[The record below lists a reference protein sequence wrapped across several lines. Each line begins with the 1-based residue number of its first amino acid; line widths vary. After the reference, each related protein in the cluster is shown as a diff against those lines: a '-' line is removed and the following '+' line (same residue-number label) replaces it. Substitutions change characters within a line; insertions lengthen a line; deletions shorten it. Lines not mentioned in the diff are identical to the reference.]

1 MKIYGMP
8 LALGL
13 LLSTYFIHAG
23 VPEAKSNTKKPVTQT
38 KEVMKPTNEAPKL
51 KYEILK
57 PAQDSKAKS
66 PEKGKPVTVH
76 YTGWLGVDDG
86 KGNFEKG
93 AKFDSSVDRG
103 TPFQF
108 VIGVGMVIRGWDEGV
123 MGMKVGEKRR
133 LIIPSELGYG
143 ARGAGASIPPH
154 STLIFDVELLDV
166 AK

>member
-1 MKIYGMP
+1 MKMYGIP
-8 LALGL
+8 LALSL
-13 LLSTYFIHAG
+13 LVSAYFVHA
-23 VPEAKSNTKKPVTQT
+23 VDTNSKCDTKKTVTQKKEPMKSN
-38 KEVMKPTNEAPKL
+38 NETSKL

-57 PAQDSKAKS
+57 PAQDAKAKS

-93 AKFDSSVDRG
+93 SKFDSSVDRG

-154 STLIFDVELLDV
+154 ATLIFDVELLQV
-166 AK
+166 S

>member
-1 MKIYGMP
+1 MKMYGMP
-8 LALGL
+8 LALSL
-13 LLSTYFIHAG
+13 LLSASFIHA
-23 VPEAKSNTKKPVTQT
+23 VCSEAKNDTKKPVNQT
-38 KEVMKPTNEAPKL
+38 KDAMKTTNETPKL
-51 KYEILK
+51 QYEILK
-57 PAQDSKAKS
+57 PAQDPKAKS

-76 YTGWLGVDDG
+76 YTGWLGVKDE
-86 KGNFEKG
+86 KGNFTPG

-108 VIGVGMVIRGWDEGV
+108 VIGVGMVIAGWDQGV

-154 STLIFDVELLDV
+154 ATLIFDVELLQV
-166 AK
+166 